1 MGPENLHFSQVDADA
16 VGQRTTAE
24 QSLPPLPLIHGL
36 CIYSFLLPM
45 EKELGGHQAL
55 KRKHKNKSQYE
66 LIVCIILYCKV
77 IPYILHYI
85 YVQNI

>member
-1 MGPENLHFSQVDADA
+1 MGPENWHFSQVDADA

-24 QSLPPLPLIHGL
+24 QSVPPIQQGL
-36 CIYSFLLPM
+36 CIYSFLLPA

-55 KRKHKNKSQYE
+55 KRKHKNKSQYQ

-85 YVQNI
+85 YVQNM